1 MGRITTILMHAIEV
15 IGFAV
20 YFSVAMTMF
29 VPGTVYAIFK
39 VMQANTNGYHPYN

>member
-20 YFSVAMTMF
+20 YFSVAMTTF
-29 VPGTVYAIFK
+29 IPATAYAVFK
-39 VMQANTNGYHPYN
+39 VIQANSNGYHPYN